1 VSEYLELPGKLPLI
15 EAFFTFLSLI
25 IFCQAHLIW
34 AGITLCLDL
43 LHRARDEPRYEENR
57 QLVNKIIGI
66 LEHHDG
72 SNLASR
78 GLQILSSLL
87 KRLNTRSGRLQEYS
101 VGDKDS
107 NNQAKRFEP
116 AGWPLEDQQ
125 NIDAMLTSGQ
135 NDVAAQ
141 NDRVTRS
148 VSHSRYESSETIP
161 TNLNEGEVDFLS
173 QDVQYLGQL
182 DTMQL
187 DDIGVDRALP
197 TDLAWLDQF
206 SDFFPG
212 RSEFDDIFLF

>member
-1 VSEYLELPGKLPLI
+1 MSEYLELSGKLPLV
-15 EAFFTFLSLI
+15 EAFTRFLSLI
-25 IFCQAHLIW
+25 TFCQAHLVW

-43 LHRARDEPRYEENR
+43 LHRARGEPKYEENR
-57 QLVNKIIGI
+57 HLVNKIIGI

-107 NNQAKRFEP
+107 NNQAKRFES

-141 NDRVTRS
+141 NDRVSRS
-148 VSHSRYESSETIP
+148 VSHSQYESSGTIP

-173 QDVQYLGQL
+173 QNVQYLGQL

-187 DDIGVDRALP
+187 DNIGVDRALP
-197 TDLAWLDQF
+197 TDLAWLDQV

-212 RSEFDDIFLF
+212 RIEFDDIFLL